1 MKSKNK
7 HYGQSFSNVEKVI
20 YWLKKKSTNF
30 DLASTILF
38 KTQNN
43 KKNIT
48 YIFITLLL
56 YIYIKNVKKNIY
68 ITKNYLKIN
77 SFNCKIIFR

>member
-1 MKSKNK
+1 MPTQSGTKSMKSKIK
-7 HYGQSFSNVEKVI
+7 HYGQSLSNVEKVI

-30 DLASTILF
+30 DFASTILF
-38 KTQNN
+38 KTQNI

-56 YIYIKNVKKNIY
+56 YIYIKNVKK
-68 ITKNYLKIN
+68 KNL
-77 SFNCKIIFR
+77 

>member
-1 MKSKNK
+1 MANTKWYKIYEEQNQALWAIFVKCGKSN
-7 HYGQSFSNVEKVI
+7 
-20 YWLKKKSTNF
+20 LLAKKKTTNY

-56 YIYIKNVKKNIY
+56 YIYIKNVKK
-68 ITKNYLKIN
+68 KNL
-77 SFNCKIIFR
+77 

>member
-56 YIYIKNVKKNIY
+56 YIYIKNVKK
-68 ITKNYLKIN
+68 KNL
-77 SFNCKIIFR
+77 